1 MSGKTYNMKEAAKL
15 LGVTYRTIR
24 YYKEAYP
31 NEVHQDGRDVQLTE
45 RFLELVRKN
54 RKINTNRISDNK
66 TKKEY
71 KEELDTIKAE
81 LEQLKS
87 ELKGKYQKAL
97 QEQKGIYEEKLGKF
111 KDYDYDEENERL
123 EIFTHEEYAKFEDA
137 LREWRSQN
145 QMMQQQREQFNMQLA
160 SKEELIE
167 HYRVQFDYQ
176 KQQSDR
182 ILGQMDKLIEAI
194 KRRDTIEAVEKK
206 VIGQRHDME

>member
-1 MSGKTYNMKEAAKL
+1 MKEAAEL

-71 KEELDTIKAE
+71 KEELDVIKAE

-87 ELKGKYQKAL
+87 ELKGRYQKAL

-137 LREWRSQN
+137 LREWRSQQ
-145 QMMQQQREQFNMQLA
+145 QMMQQQREQFDMQLA

-167 HYRVQFDYQ
+167 HYKVQFDYQ

-206 VIGQRHDME
+206 VIGQRHDMP

>member
-1 MSGKTYNMKEAAKL
+1 MKEAAEL

-45 RFLELVRKN
+45 RFLELVRNN
-54 RKINTNRISDNK
+54 RKINTNRVSDNK

-71 KEELDTIKAE
+71 KEELDAIKAE

-87 ELKGKYQKAL
+87 ELKGRYQKAL

-111 KDYDYDEENERL
+111 KNYDYDEENERL
-123 EIFTHEEYAKFEDA
+123 EIFTHEEYEKFENA
-137 LREWRSQN
+137 LREWRSQQ

-167 HYRVQFDYQ
+167 HYKVQFDYQ

-206 VIGQRHDME
+206 VIGQRHDMQ

>member
-1 MSGKTYNMKEAAKL
+1 MKEAAKL

>member
-1 MSGKTYNMKEAAKL
+1 MSGKTYNMKEAAEL

-71 KEELDTIKAE
+71 KEELDVIKAE

-87 ELKGKYQKAL
+87 ELKGRYQKAL

-137 LREWRSQN
+137 LREWRSQQ
-145 QMMQQQREQFNMQLA
+145 QMMQQQREQFDMQLA

-167 HYRVQFDYQ
+167 HYKVQFDYQ

-206 VIGQRHDME
+206 VIGQRHDMP